1 MPRNLY
7 CVIMAG
13 GGGNHF
19 WPLTRENRPQHFIK
33 GRQTHHD
40 SFLRDTFNRFA
51 AFIPRENILVVT
63 LAKYSFQIRENL
75 PELPAGNIIEEPFGR
90 KTAACIALAACKIRE
105 RDPEAIMIAT
115 PCDQIISDTDQFA
128 ASIRKAVGHVESDP
142 VLMTLGILPSG
153 PKTDYGYIQVH
164 GGREARN
171 SGEPMPVKTFTEKPD
186 ASLAEVF
193 YASGEFFWN
202 SGIFVWRNETILSE
216 LSRYVPS
223 IRPLIDGWPAVSGTD
238 REEAF
243 LAHTYADCEKVSV
256 DYAVMEKT
264 DRAWLCPA
272 TFDWADISDWESLYN
287 TLTVKDAEGNAS
299 NAGSTYLRESSGNL
313 ILSTDGRKMV
323 AVKGLRNYMVVDT
336 GDVLL
341 VCPRDDQEY
350 REFISGLALP
360 GYEDYR

>member
-13 GGGNHF
+13 GGANHF
-19 WPLTRENRPQHFIK
+19 WPLTRENLPQHFIK
-33 GRQTHHD
+33 GRRVYHD
-40 SFLRDTFNRFA
+40 SFLRGTFNRFA
-51 AFIPRENILVVT
+51 AFIPKENILVVT
-63 LAKYSFQIRENL
+63 LAKYALLIRKYL
-75 PELPAGNIIEEPFGR
+75 PELPPENIIEEPFGR

-115 PCDQIISDTDQFA
+115 PCDQLISDADHFV
-128 ASIRKAVGHVESDP
+128 ASIRKAVDHVEAAP

-153 PKTDYGYIQVH
+153 PKTDYGYIQIY

-186 ASLAEVF
+186 AALAEVF

-216 LSRYVPS
+216 IARYVPS
-223 IRPLIDGWPAVSGTD
+223 LRSLIEGWPDVSGTD

-243 LAHTYADCEKVSV
+243 LARAYADCEKVSV

-264 DRAWLCPA
+264 DSAWLCPA

-287 TLTVKDAEGNAS
+287 TFAEKDAGGNVVNVDAS
-299 NAGSTYLRESSGNL
+299 YLRDCGGNL
-313 ILSTDGRKMV
+313 ILSSDNKKLM
-323 AVKGLRNYMVVDT
+323 AVKGLKNFMVVDT

-341 VCPRDDQEY
+341 ICPRDDRDY
-350 REFISGLALP
+350 HEFISGLALP